1 MEQLTPYRESID
13 AIDEQIIELLGRR
26 YSVCRDVARLKKAS
40 EIPMMQS
47 GRVEQVKKRCAALAE
62 RHGVDPGFVRE
73 LYALIID
80 EACRIEDRI
89 IDASD

>member
-13 AIDEQIIELLGRR
+13 AIDEQIIELLGQR

-47 GRVEQVKKRCAALAE
+47 GRVEQVKKRCAELAE

-89 IDASD
+89 IEASD

>member
-1 MEQLTPYRESID
+1 MEQLNPYRETID

-40 EIPMMQS
+40 EIPMMQR
-47 GRVEQVKKRCAALAE
+47 GRVEQVKQRCAALAE

-73 LYALIID
+73 LYTLIID